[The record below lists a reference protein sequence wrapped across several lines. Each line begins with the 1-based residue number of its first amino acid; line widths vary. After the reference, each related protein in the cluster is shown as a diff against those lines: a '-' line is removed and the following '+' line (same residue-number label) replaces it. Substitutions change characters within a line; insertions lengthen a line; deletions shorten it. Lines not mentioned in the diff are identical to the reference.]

1 MQTSEDFDRE
11 DDLQDFAQP
20 LLIQTKIYWQWTK
33 RDGLSTSER
42 QLLLQQIH
50 VYVSWYSRERTSKT
64 YREEKKLF
72 KSLFLFSLHTKSLLV
87 AS

>member
-42 QLLLQQIH
+42 QLLLQRVCVVILSWTH
-50 VYVSWYSRERTSKT
+50 VEDWQG
-64 YREEKKLF
+64 REEI
-72 KSLFLFSLHTKSLLV
+72 V
-87 AS
+87 